1 MLNRINGWQELEQV
15 DMFIRAISDEMAQS
29 KTHSVENTVRNTLEI
44 EMEEALFELRL
55 RKLLMS
61 AEADSNRNVSH

>member
-1 MLNRINGWQELEQV
+1 MLNRTNGWQELEQV

-29 KTHSVENTVRNTLEI
+29 KSHSENTDRNTLEI

-55 RKLLMS
+55 WKLLMS
-61 AEADSNRNVSH
+61 AEADSNRNISH